1 MPHTKGTEIMDF
13 AKGKGGNALKN
24 IAEKKQNSNIIDI
37 SIDKIEPCMKNHYN
51 MRNIQELADNIK
63 DNGLLEHLVVV
74 RSDNGMYQLLSG
86 HRRFEA
92 VKLLSWERVKCEIK
106 ETKNQLEF
114 VSQLIAYNC
123 QRKKTLRDYAG
134 EIQLWSEALKEDGF
148 KGDILDELC
157 RKFGKGKSTIQR
169 YQSFNKLIP
178 KLQDLFDEQVISIR
192 SLMSTAKLDEDKQ
205 QEIYNTIFK
214 NLKPDTR
221 LSEKEYTEFYNRII
235 NPDSEE
241 HTADDEVVI
250 ASDVEEHTADDK
262 AVTELDAEECTADV
276 KPVGYEQLVQTTAEK
291 WNGFDYEKII
301 KKAILNFLY
310 DDEIKKAQNLNNSD
324 FTIMIRENHKT
335 HDDCSGGVEI
345 MGAFDK
351 LIINL
356 GSEVTGVAEKS
367 IWLTWSMT
375 ARFVRMW
382 TSEDD
387 SFDESKTNV
396 TEESEEEV
404 TSSDDEENTVK
415 VEEKGSISKLSR
427 FNSAVKKLDSILND
441 MSEDFPQESYA
452 EIVEKIEALI
462 EKLNDEKDYIK
473 EEMK

>member
-192 SLMSTAKLDEDKQ
+192 NLMSTAKLDEDKQ
-205 QEIYNTIFK
+205 QEIYNTVFK
-214 NLKPDTR
+214 SLKPDTR

-235 NPDSEE
+235 NPDSEK
-241 HTADDEVVI
+241 HTADDEVVV
-250 ASDVEEHTADDK
+250 ASDVEERTADDK

-276 KPVGYEQLVQTTAEK
+276 KPVG
-291 WNGFDYEKII
+291 
-301 KKAILNFLY
+301 
-310 DDEIKKAQNLNNSD
+310 
-324 FTIMIRENHKT
+324 
-335 HDDCSGGVEI
+335 
-345 MGAFDK
+345 
-351 LIINL
+351 
-356 GSEVTGVAEKS
+356 
-367 IWLTWSMT
+367 
-375 ARFVRMW
+375 
-382 TSEDD
+382 
-387 SFDESKTNV
+387 V
-396 TEESEEEV
+396 TEESAEEV